1 MLRTEAD
8 PGRSVSGEKRRQ
20 VAPMESFV
28 PNPFLPVALDNSEA
42 GERAR
47 TLFDGIVLIA
57 LGVLAYGIVQVA
69 AMGDWSR
76 LDIRHAPIVLTILPL
91 ALASLELNRRGHRRT
106 AAWLFILGYI
116 TLTSLRAPFSG
127 GIRAPSVGLFPAMT
141 IFAGMILGARAGL
154 IVAVACSA
162 IGLSF
167 LLLEFA
173 GLAPVTEVR
182 YPPIVYWAA
191 LSLYTVVS
199 LFLLRIA
206 LDRSKKALEAAQ
218 AELASRLAAERKL
231 ALALQA
237 GAIGAFEGDLD
248 AKFILADDL
257 GSRLLGFDPAEGRL
271 LSRMAIRERVEG
283 ESLGGLVD
291 AFNDLKQGSPLRR
304 LEYRIRHPDGQVRD
318 IASSAAVY
326 VDPQTGRRVQVGT
339 LIDTTER
346 KASEKALADS
356 EARYRLLADHA
367 TDVILRLNMQQTIEY
382 VSPSVRGLGFRQ
394 EELIGRTIT
403 DLIHPEDLVLVA
415 GRQQVLLRGEPVGPL
430 ELRFRQSDGGWL
442 WMESNPGVVRDE
454 ADEIIG
460 WIATLRDI
468 GQRKTAEAAVQAM
481 TAELARVARMS
492 ALGVFAGSIAHE
504 TNQPLAAA
512 ALDGETAQRW
522 MDAPEPNMDKARQ
535 ALRRAVANVR
545 RASDVISGLK
555 SMVVKEQTSRSR
567 FDLAESIND
576 VLMLTQ
582 RRCVQAG
589 VSLNLEL
596 EPVRVI
602 ADRTQIQ
609 QVVLNLV
616 SNAIDAVGDQ
626 PEGTRLVLVRAAI
639 MDDGQV
645 MLSVEDRGSGI
656 PANQA
661 SRIFDN
667 LFTTKDGGTGLGLPI
682 SKSIVEA
689 HGGRIWVESAKPKG
703 AAFKVLLPIGDGT
716 GMTL

>member
-1 MLRTEAD
+1 
-8 PGRSVSGEKRRQ
+8 
-20 VAPMESFV
+20 
-28 PNPFLPVALDNSEA
+28 
-42 GERAR
+42 
-47 TLFDGIVLIA
+47 
-57 LGVLAYGIVQVA
+57 
-69 AMGDWSR
+69 
-76 LDIRHAPIVLTILPL
+76 
-91 ALASLELNRRGHRRT
+91 
-106 AAWLFILGYI
+106 
-116 TLTSLRAPFSG
+116 
-127 GIRAPSVGLFPAMT
+127 
-141 IFAGMILGARAGL
+141 
-154 IVAVACSA
+154 
-162 IGLSF
+162 
-167 LLLEFA
+167 
-173 GLAPVTEVR
+173 
-182 YPPIVYWAA
+182 
-191 LSLYTVVS
+191 
-199 LFLLRIA
+199 
-206 LDRSKKALEAAQ
+206 
-218 AELASRLAAERKL
+218 
-231 ALALQA
+231 
-237 GAIGAFEGDLD
+237 
-248 AKFILADDL
+248 
-257 GSRLLGFDPAEGRL
+257 
-271 LSRMAIRERVEG
+271 
-283 ESLGGLVD
+283 
-291 AFNDLKQGSPLRR
+291 
-304 LEYRIRHPDGQVRD
+304 
-318 IASSAAVY
+318 
-326 VDPQTGRRVQVGT
+326 
-339 LIDTTER
+339 
-346 KASEKALADS
+346 
-356 EARYRLLADHA
+356 
-367 TDVILRLNMQQTIEY
+367 
-382 VSPSVRGLGFRQ
+382 
-394 EELIGRTIT
+394 
-403 DLIHPEDLVLVA
+403 
-415 GRQQVLLRGEPVGPL
+415 
-430 ELRFRQSDGGWL
+430 
-442 WMESNPGVVRDE
+442 MESNPGVVRDE

-703 AAFKVLLPIGDGT
+703 AAFKVLLPIGDWT